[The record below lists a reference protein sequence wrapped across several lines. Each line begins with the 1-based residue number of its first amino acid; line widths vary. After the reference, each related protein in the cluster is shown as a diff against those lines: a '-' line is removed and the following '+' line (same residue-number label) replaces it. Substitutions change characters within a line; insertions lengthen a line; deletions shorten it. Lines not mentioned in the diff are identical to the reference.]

1 MIYKIIVVYLISV
14 VLPLLV
20 IGKQK
25 ETLKAEGDYY
35 PLVYISFFPF
45 INTAFLAIIIVS
57 YVCFKLSDFI
67 SFIESDRTDKRKL
80 LKDLIEHV
88 KKEEVYGYVD
98 HNLDDYYKTGILT
111 VYQDGDVEL
120 NKVVMKNTL
129 SRRQGKKLFKE
140 IKRVFREQEGYTEEF
155 KIKEERK
162 AIEEFYK

>member
-1 MIYKIIVVYLISV
+1 MIYKIIAVYLISV
-14 VLPLLV
+14 VFPLLI
-20 IGKQK
+20 IGKNK
-25 ETLKAEGDYY
+25 YSLKLEGDYY
-35 PLVYISFFPF
+35 PLVYISLFPF
-45 INTAFLAIIIVS
+45 INTAFLAVLIVS
-57 YVCFKLSDFI
+57 YVCFKLSDFT